1 MSGTPLAPQAAAV
14 RDFNRFYTRII
25 GALDEGLV
33 RTPFSLTDAR
43 VIYEL
48 AQRPATEV
56 PALRRELALDPGYL
70 SRILSRFAADGLVER
85 SQSPDDARRQVIT
98 LTGAGRAAY
107 RLLDERT
114 QTGTEAL
121 LGRVPEADRARL
133 VEAMRTIRQVLGGA
147 APPRAYLLR
156 PLRAGDL
163 GWVVHRHGVRY
174 AEEYDWDATF
184 EALVARIVADYA
196 EHRDPAREAAW
207 IAEVDGA
214 PAGSVFCVR
223 RDDAVARLR
232 LLLVEPEARGM
243 GIGSRLVDECLRF
256 ARRAGYREIMLWT
269 NDMLTDARRIYE
281 KAGFTRRDQSP
292 RRSFGHDLVEQT
304 WWRRL

>member
-1 MSGTPLAPQAAAV
+1 MTSPLAPEASAV

-43 VIYEL
+43 VVYEL

-85 SQSPDDARRQVIT
+85 SQSPVDARRQVVT
-98 LTGAGRAAY
+98 LTEAGRAAY
-107 RLLDERT
+107 AQLNERT
-114 QTGTEAL
+114 QTEIEAL
-121 LGRVPEADRARL
+121 LAGLSVPDRKRL
-133 VEAMRTIRQVLGGA
+133 VEAMRTIRGVLGEA
-147 APPRAYLLR
+147 VPPRAYLLR
-156 PLRAGDL
+156 PVGPGDL

-174 AEEYDWDATF
+174 AEEYGWDVTF
-184 EALVARIVADYA
+184 ESLVARIVAEYVDQ
-196 EHRDPAREAAW
+196 RDPGREEAW
-207 IAEVDGA
+207 IAELDGA
-214 PAGSVFCVR
+214 PVGCVFCVR
-223 RDDAVARLR
+223 RDDEVAQLR
-232 LLLVEPEARGM
+232 LLLVEPEARGL

-269 NDMLTDARRIYE
+269 NDVLAEARRIYE
-281 KAGFTRRDQSP
+281 KAGFELREQAP
-292 RRSFGHDLVEQT
+292 HHSFGHDLVEQT